1 MIRHIVFFSMKPE
14 ALERDGLANAHA
26 MAEHFRRISK
36 EIPGVCS
43 VELGLNYNS
52 EERFYEMALNQ
63 VFESRQALTDCAAR
77 SGSPYPG
84 AYRGQL
90 SGVSR
95 SGAAVS
101 LPCRLRR
108 TYDDRRRAGLH
119 KISHHGHNAR
129 RRGRGVL

>member
-63 VFESRQALTDCAAR
+63 VFESRQAF
-77 SGSPYPG
+77 PH
-84 AYRGQL
+84 
-90 SGVSR
+90 
-95 SGAAVS
+95 
-101 LPCRLRR
+101 RR
-108 TYDDRRRAGLH
+108 
-119 KISHHGHNAR
+119 
-129 RRGRGVL
+129 

>member
-26 MAEHFRRISK
+26 MAEHFRRK

-63 VFESRQALTDCAAR
+63 VFESRQALTDYTNDPR
-77 SGSPYPG
+77 HI
-84 AYRGQL
+84 
-90 SGVSR
+90 
-95 SGAAVS
+95 AV
-101 LPCRLRR
+101 RDFVRQVIDHR
-108 TYDDRRRAGLH
+108 IVVDYDMDCPA
-119 KISHHGHNAR
+119 
-129 RRGRGVL
+129 

>member
-52 EERFYEMALNQ
+52 EEHFYEMALNQ
-63 VFESRQALTDCAAR
+63 VFESRQALTDYTNDPR
-77 SGSPYPG
+77 HI
-84 AYRGQL
+84 
-90 SGVSR
+90 
-95 SGAAVS
+95 AV
-101 LPCRLRR
+101 RDFVRQVIDHR
-108 TYDDRRRAGLH
+108 IVVDYDMDCPA
-119 KISHHGHNAR
+119 
-129 RRGRGVL
+129 